1 MGQVIP
7 KLTFPSRSPSR
18 TTSQSVDTQKA
29 GFGTATT
36 GMWLPST
43 NQILPS
49 FCHLL
54 FYLKL
59 NGWQLSIA
67 TGYPSNHIFTNQ
79 VIHRVFHN
87 SSDPEIRN
95 AGPNLRRIMLC
106 YSSSSQSLMPY
117 VTSPLHCARQRPSSV
132 RPTTSGMEIVFGV
145 LHNTGT
151 SQLNFSFITPSQHPH
166 ITQACSSTE
175 LPFNKL
181 RL

>member
-67 TGYPSNHIFTNQ
+67 TGYPSNHIFYKPS
-79 VIHRVFHN
+79 N
-87 SSDPEIRN
+87 SSRLPQLIRSRNQKCRAKLAPHHVVLQFIVSITN
-95 AGPNLRRIMLC
+95 ALRHVSTTLC
-106 YSSSSQSLMPY
+106 AATPVFGTPHYIWHGNRLRCSSQHRYITTKLL
-117 VTSPLHCARQRPSSV
+117 LHHSISASAYYP
-132 RPTTSGMEIVFGV
+132 GMLV
-145 LHNTGT
+145 N
-151 SQLNFSFITPSQHPH
+151 
-166 ITQACSSTE
+166 
-175 LPFNKL
+175 
-181 RL
+181 

>member
-1 MGQVIP
+1 
-7 KLTFPSRSPSR
+7 
-18 TTSQSVDTQKA
+18 
-29 GFGTATT
+29 
-36 GMWLPST
+36 MWLPST

-166 ITQACSSTE
+166 TTQACSSTE

>member
-67 TGYPSNHIFTNQ
+67 TGYPSNHILTNQ
-79 VIHRVFHN
+79 AIHRVFHN

-117 VTSPLHCARQRPSSV
+117 VTSPLHCARQRPF
-132 RPTTSGMEIVFGV
+132 FG
-145 LHNTGT
+145 
-151 SQLNFSFITPSQHPH
+151 TPHYIWHGNRLRCSSQHRY
-166 ITQACSSTE
+166 ITT
-175 LPFNKL
+175 KL
-181 RL
+181 LLHHSISASAYYPGMLVN